1 MIWGGVLVALLLLS
15 GSAISWWINAEQ
27 RKAEDQTQVYSQ
39 ASLIFK
45 ETRYNIV
52 QIQQFL
58 TDAAATGESAD
69 DYRDA
74 ESNRQQAMRN
84 LDALQ
89 KLLPEQ
95 AEAVNQ
101 LKPLVEG
108 LHQTGVRMAEAY
120 IHQG

>member
-58 TDAAATGESAD
+58 TDAAATGE
-69 DYRDA
+69 R
-74 ESNRQQAMRN
+74 
-84 LDALQ
+84 
-89 KLLPEQ
+89 
-95 AEAVNQ
+95 
-101 LKPLVEG
+101 G
-108 LHQTGVRMAEAY
+108 
-120 IHQG
+120 